1 MKLDQYDKE
10 MLAGR
15 YGPGKQRCM
24 ELLVKFGEAMGADRM
39 VPIRSAHTMP
49 KEPLELLQDLT
60 EGVDQLGAFTTTHPT
75 MSAFS
80 LHNWK
85 EMGIA
90 SDFAAKE
97 LSVHGRRQE
106 IYKRTGFCETYTC
119 LPILAGNLARPGE
132 SVSWIGSSLQLLTNS
147 ILGARTNRDG
157 TVVNLA
163 SAITGR
169 TPYYGFHKDENRKAE
184 VQVELKGLD
193 VSRMGTADLGA
204 IGYWLGGKVESRNVV
219 FSNLPDLSLDQLR
232 YILPPLSVTGSVGI
246 CHIVGVTP
254 EATSLEQALGNR
266 PPQEIITVGPDQ
278 MEEARSL
285 YDRGNREAELTIFG
299 CPHCTITELGVMA
312 RYVTNRRL
320 APGKRLWLGTGH
332 QTYGLAT
339 QMGFAEAI
347 EEAGGVFASACM
359 SAIPE
364 PPIPTSVKVAA
375 TNSFKAAHYIS
386 RLSRG
391 SVAVWVADLEE
402 CLEAVLD

>member
-1 MKLDQYDKE
+1 MRLDQYEKE
-10 MLAGR
+10 MLGGGH
-15 YGPGKQRCM
+15 GPGKRRCM

-60 EGVDQLGAFTTTHPT
+60 EGVDRLGAFTTTHPT

-80 LHNWK
+80 LRNW
-85 EMGIA
+85 EQMGI
-90 SDFAAKE
+90 SPDFAAQE
-97 LSVHGRRQE
+97 LSVHDRRQQ
-106 IYKRTGFCETYTC
+106 IYRRAGFYETYTC
-119 LPILAGNLARPGE
+119 LPILAGNLARPE
-132 SVSWIGSSLQLLTNS
+132 ERVSWIGSSLQLLTNS

-169 TPYYGFHKDENRKAE
+169 TPDYGFHKDENRKAQ

-193 VSRMGTADLGA
+193 VERMGSADLGA
-204 IGYWLGGKVESRNVV
+204 ITYWLGPKAGSRNVV
-219 FSNLPDLSLDQLR
+219 FSNLPDLNLDRLR
-232 YILPPLSVTGSVGI
+232 YLLPPLSVTGSVGI

-266 PPQEIITVGPDQ
+266 LPEEMITVGPDQ
-278 MEEARSL
+278 IEEARSL
-285 YDRGNREAELTIFG
+285 YARDNREAELTIFG
-299 CPHCTITELGVMA
+299 CPHCTITELGLIA
-312 RYVTNRRL
+312 RLVTGRRL
-320 APGKRLWLGTGH
+320 APGKRLWIGTGH
-332 QTYGLAT
+332 QTYGLAV
-339 QMGFAEAI
+339 QMGFAKTI

-364 PPIPTSVKVAA
+364 PPIPASVKVAA

-386 RLSRG
+386 RLSKG
-391 SVAVWVADLEE
+391 SVAMWVADLKE

>member
-1 MKLDQYDKE
+1 MKLDQYEKE
-10 MLAGR
+10 MLGGR
-15 YGPGKQRCM
+15 HGPGKRRCM

-60 EGVDQLGAFTTTHPT
+60 EGVDRLGAFTTTHPT

-80 LHNWK
+80 LRNW
-85 EMGIA
+85 EQMGI
-90 SDFAAKE
+90 SPDFAARE
-97 LSVHGRRQE
+97 LSVHDRRQQ
-106 IYKRTGFCETYTC
+106 IYRRAGFYETYTC

-132 SVSWIGSSLQLLTNS
+132 RVSWIGSSLQLLTNS

-169 TPYYGFHKDENRKAE
+169 TPDYGFHKDENRKAQ
-184 VQVELKGLD
+184 VQVDLKALD
-193 VSRMGTADLGA
+193 VERMSTTDLGA
-204 IGYWLGGKVESRNVV
+204 ISYWLGAKAGSRNVV
-219 FSNLPDLSLDQLR
+219 FSHVPDLNLDRLR
-232 YILPPLSVTGSVGI
+232 YLLPPLSVTGSVGI

-254 EATSLEQALGNR
+254 EASSLEQALGNQL
-266 PPQEIITVGPDQ
+266 PEEMITVGRDQ
-278 MEEARSL
+278 IEEARSL
-285 YDRGNREAELTIFG
+285 YARGNREVELTIFG
-299 CPHCTITELGVMA
+299 CPHCTITELGLIA
-312 RYVTNRRL
+312 RLVTGRRL
-320 APGKRLWLGTGH
+320 APGKRLWIGTGH
-332 QTYGLAT
+332 QTYGLAV
-339 QMGFAEAI
+339 QMGFANTI

-364 PPIPTSVKVAA
+364 PPIPASVKVAA

-386 RLSRG
+386 RLSKG
-391 SVAVWVADLEE
+391 SVAMWVADLEE